1 MWGDDVYI
9 QMPQQKDD
17 SNARETK
24 ITDIARGE
32 KTYGLRRDRTA
43 ASDDSTRPDGSIRYS
58 RTFDRNSDKQIAN
71 VDDLNTLADPS
82 IPIDVSIF
90 KKSGWAIL
98 TATRENLNPE
108 FKERLNKRRMQKSH
122 TQPK

>member
-17 SNARETK
+17 SNARETE

-71 VDDLNTLADPS
+71 VDDLNRLADPS

-90 KKSGWAIL
+90 MKSGWAIL